1 MTQRRAGIG
10 YVPDWT
16 GARYK
21 SAMASML
28 CTASLIALPADAV
41 TAAPTKMAIFDFEFE
56 DVSADASSTGETPPD
71 AKQQL
76 ASVTSEIRSLFVQS
90 GRYHLVDVGDAD
102 APAAKSHTLRD
113 CNGCD
118 GAIALKLGAEQ
129 SFVGVVR
136 RISRTEYTVRFE
148 IRDARTGTVVSA
160 GDSGL
165 RMGADYSWNRGATR
179 LIKDRLLESAR

>member
-21 SAMASML
+21 SAVASML

-41 TAAPTKMAIFDFEFE
+41 TAAPTKMAIFDFELE
-56 DVSADASSTGETPPD
+56 DVSADASSMGETPPD

-118 GAIALKLGAEQ
+118 AL
-129 SFVGVVR
+129 VGKDGSVG
-136 RISRTEYTVRFE
+136 IDF
-148 IRDARTGTVVSA
+148 RDPRPRNPANCLPNA
-160 GDSGL
+160 YPL
-165 RMGADYSWNRGATR
+165 RWPGSIFG
-179 LIKDRLLESAR
+179 S